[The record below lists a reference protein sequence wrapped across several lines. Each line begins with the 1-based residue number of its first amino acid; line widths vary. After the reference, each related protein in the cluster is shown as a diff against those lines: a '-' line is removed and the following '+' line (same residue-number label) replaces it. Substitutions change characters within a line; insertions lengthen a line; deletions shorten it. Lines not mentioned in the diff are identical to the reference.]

1 MSKPF
6 KKLVALTAV
15 AGTVLLNATVAQADL
30 TPVNNFYNFILPEEQ
45 VIGFNTGSR
54 YLSSFVL
61 PTGLTDLNQVSIC
74 LSDDWSCYAQLNP
87 ARGNLVDI
95 VYLGAMVDGNRHLE
109 FAYRVNTD
117 LIPLHDLTLYETI
130 EVDAILGGPSYLIYT
145 KSILPLHTFDLSR
158 PIAQAS
164 AVPEPASALLL
175 ALGLAGLVAARR
187 KAV

>member
-30 TPVNNFYNFILPEEQ
+30 IPVNNIYEFINPIRYQLS
-45 VIGFNTGSR
+45 FNTGSR
-54 YLSSFVL
+54 DLSSFVL

-74 LSDDWSCYAQLNP
+74 AGGDWNCYLQLNP

-95 VYLGAMVDGNRHLE
+95 VYSGAEVGPNSNL
-109 FAYRVNTD
+109 FFGYLVNTD

-164 AVPEPASALLL
+164 VPEPASALLF